1 MENLPNLQ
9 EILTNIAVKLIAQLT
24 DFIPK
29 FITAI
34 IIILIGYWI
43 AKLVAYIINRVLEK
57 IGIDKISEKLNDISI
72 IKQSKLE
79 IKFSII
85 ISKTLYYFILLV
97 FITTGTEVLGVSA
110 LTDIIHSIVNF
121 IPRLISGAIML
132 IVGLVVAEAIKNGVV
147 TLCKSFNVPSGRLI
161 GSAVFFFFLTVLI
174 LGVLAQIGIN
184 TDLLESSFNI
194 IIGGLVLA
202 FSIGYGMASR
212 DILAN
217 ILASFYSKGKYTE
230 GQKIRVDA
238 VEGTIIAIDNTTLT
252 VQTKEST
259 VVLPLQFL
267 QSKKVEI
274 L

>member
-1 MENLPNLQ
+1 MENIPNLQ
-9 EILTNIAVKLIAQLT
+9 EILTNIIVKLINQLV
-24 DFIPK
+24 DFVPK
-29 FITAI
+29 LVTTIVI
-34 IIILIGYWI
+34 IFIGYWI
-43 AKLVAYIINRVLEK
+43 AKLIAFIVNKILEK
-57 IGIDKISEKLNDISI
+57 VGIDKISEKLQEISI
-72 IKQSKLE
+72 VKESKLE
-79 IKFSII
+79 IKFSVV
-85 ISKTLYYFILLV
+85 ISKALYYFILLV
-97 FITTGTEVLGVSA
+97 FITTGAEILGVSA

-132 IVGLVVAEAIKNGVV
+132 IVGLVVAESIKNGVV

-230 GQKIRVDA
+230 GQNIRVDA